1 MLTIMVQFVYYFSH
15 ISHLSINSFTGVYR
29 QASWFHS
36 KFVCNNLLVT
46 KAEKGRFCRLVT
58 EGVTDWSLGFCDW
71 CFIHLIL
78 YSHHDYML
86 TSCGKWSYIWKTSI
100 DISNKMS
107 SDLTNTF
114 FLPQEISC
122 KCLMIMM

>member
-29 QASWFHS
+29 QASWFHL

-58 EGVTDWSLGFCDW
+58 E
-71 CFIHLIL
+71 
-78 YSHHDYML
+78 Y
-86 TSCGKWSYIWKTSI
+86 
-100 DISNKMS
+100 
-107 SDLTNTF
+107 TF
-114 FLPQEISC
+114 FPSDRWLPRGHRLVSRF
-122 KCLMIMM
+122 L